1 MKVIRVKS
9 LHGSYGV
16 YVGGGLLARAGRILN
31 SLGLRGKV
39 MVVTQSNIARF
50 YFERVRQTLC
60 AAGYRVF
67 LHRVPG
73 GEQAKSQKELSRI
86 YQTLLANGFERRD
99 TVFALGGGVV
109 GDLAGYAAAS
119 YLRGVPFVN
128 AGTTMLAQVDS
139 SIGGKTGI
147 NLPEGKNL
155 VGAFYP
161 PRAVLSDTGVLK
173 TLPPRELSAALAE
186 AVKYGVIRDPKLF
199 GLLETKKREIRA
211 GNPALLEKVILIS
224 AKIKAGVVGRDEFE
238 TGAERMI
245 LNFGHTFGHGFE
257 QAAGYGK
264 LLHGEAVSVGMVCAA
279 RLAVRIGLFAS
290 SEAWRIENLLAGLGL
305 PVSLGNFRLRTS
317 RVLAAMRRDK
327 KKKSGALRFILPV
340 KIGKV
345 TVGQDFPEKMLEA
358 VIVSAGGRMR

>member
-1 MKVIRVKS
+1 MNVIRVKS
-9 LHGSYGV
+9 LRGSYGV
-16 YVGGGLLARAGRILN
+16 YVGGGLLFRAGRILN

-39 MVVTQSNIARF
+39 MVVTQAKIARF
-50 YFERVRQTLC
+50 YFKRVREALC

-67 LHRVPG
+67 LHRVPE
-73 GEQAKSQKELSRI
+73 GEQAKSQKELFGI
-86 YQTLLANGFERRD
+86 YQTLLENGFERRD
-99 TVFALGGGVV
+99 IIFALGGGVV

-128 AGTTMLAQVDS
+128 AGTTLLAQVDS

-155 VGAFYP
+155 VGAFHP

-186 AVKYGVIRDPKLF
+186 AVKYGVIRDLEFFGTLEAKKL
-199 GLLETKKREIRA
+199 EIKA
-211 GNPALLEKVILIS
+211 GNPALLEKVVLTS
-224 AKIKAGVVGRDEFE
+224 AKIKAETVGRDEFE
-238 TGAERMI
+238 SGTERMT

-257 QAAGYGK
+257 QAAGYRK
-264 LLHGEAVSVGMVCAA
+264 LLHGEAVSIGMVCAS
-279 RLAVRIGLFAS
+279 RLAVRAGLFAS

-305 PVSLGNFRLRTS
+305 PVSLESFRLRTS

-327 KKKSGALRFILPV
+327 KKKSGSLRFILPV

-345 TVGQDFPEKMLEA
+345 TVRQDFPEKMLEA
-358 VIVSAGGRMR
+358 VMLSAGGRMP